1 MNILLLNPPTR
12 DHKKFIRE
20 GRCTQEQG
28 FWATLWPPVSL
39 ASVGAVLARDG
50 HRVQIID
57 CPARGVDWNMLLQ
70 EIERR
75 RPGLVL
81 WSTGT
86 PSIANDLSLAG
97 EVKKIDA
104 SIRTAVFGTHVTAL
118 DQTCIEHCVSLDIIL
133 RHEPELTARELAR
146 ALEAGADIRGV
157 PGITLRDDTGSVR
170 RNPDR
175 PFIED
180 LDALPFPAWHLVTV
194 GDYRLPLQG
203 RPFLIVAPQRGCP
216 FRCSFC
222 TCQTYYGRRVRRRSV
237 DSVLA
242 ELRHDIAAYNVRD
255 FFIWA
260 ETFVIDREYVA
271 RLCAAIIE
279 QGLRIAWTC
288 NSRVD
293 TVDQQLLKQMAQ
305 AGCWMISFGI
315 ESAEQAVLDRAEK
328 GTTVAQARAAVAAAR
343 RAGIKTAGHF
353 IFGLPGDTPQAME
366 RTITFAKSL
375 PLDIAQFYC
384 CAPFPG
390 SRLYNE
396 AIKEGWI
403 SGRDFSC
410 VTQTGAVMN
419 LPTVSPAGVNRAR
432 ARAYRS
438 FYGRP
443 VAWYRAAAMLAG
455 GSITGLWQALRRFM
469 RWQEP

>member
-1 MNILLLNPPTR
+1 MKQVSRDSITR
-12 DHKKFIRE
+12 LFGIPGFRVATTEPYFVEEGTKRPYAIIEIVREKKE
-20 GRCTQEQG
+20 YQ
-28 FWATLWPPVSL
+28 
-39 ASVGAVLARDG
+39 
-50 HRVQIID
+50 
-57 CPARGVDWNMLLQ
+57 CPCGQRY
-70 EIERR
+70 ERYY
-75 RPGLVL
+75 
-81 WSTGT
+81 
-86 PSIANDLSLAG
+86 D
-97 EVKKIDA
+97 
-104 SIRTAVFGTHVTAL
+104 
-118 DQTCIEHCVSLDIIL
+118 
-133 RHEPELTARELAR
+133 
-146 ALEAGADIRGV
+146 
-157 PGITLRDDTGSVR
+157 
-170 RNPDR
+170 
-175 PFIED
+175 
-180 LDALPFPAWHLVTV
+180 
-194 GDYRLPLQG
+194 GDYREVRDLPFGKWDVYLVFFQV
-203 RPFLIVAPQRGCP
+203 RVECP
-216 FRCSFC
+216 HCGVKTERLDWLPS
-222 TCQTYYGRRVRRRSV
+222 YGRNTTR
-237 DSVLA
+237 L
-242 ELRHDIAAYNVRD
+242 E
-255 FFIWA
+255 
-260 ETFVIDREYVA
+260 EYVA

-315 ESAEQAVLDRAEK
+315 ESAEQAVLYRAEK

-366 RTITFAKSL
+366 CTITFAKSL

-390 SRLYNE
+390 SRLYDE